1 VPRICHT
8 NEIGATGIEWANNK
22 AGSLEQILFS
32 NLWKLWYFSSKNEM
46 GLEEL
51 QTKVGG
57 LDSRDQSRS
66 RSRCHFSNCRD

>member
-8 NEIGATGIEWANNK
+8 NEIGATGIGWANNK

-51 QTKVGG
+51 QTT
-57 LDSRDQSRS
+57 L
-66 RSRCHFSNCRD
+66 HILLIT